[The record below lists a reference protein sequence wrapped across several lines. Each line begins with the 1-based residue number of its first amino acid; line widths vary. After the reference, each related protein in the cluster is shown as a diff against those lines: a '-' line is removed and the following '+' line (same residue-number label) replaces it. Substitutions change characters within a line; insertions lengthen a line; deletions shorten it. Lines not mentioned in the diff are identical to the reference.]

1 MLTHAHTRPDPQALD
16 AKRPTE
22 FKTLREARSS
32 LEWVLNSLTVF
43 FLDMELD
50 DAFYDIAVS
59 NAEKHLVFT
68 PWLASW
74 ERAFSN
80 FLLENQES
88 LNTDERGAAMV
99 LKAHQTVAEILSEV
113 DLSLGEL
120 GWDAFHD
127 KFEAITNLAAAVLE
141 GGQQSDTPVIEA
153 RWKTGD
159 VFISQP
165 NATLSFSLGIVDPL
179 YEVVSR
185 CRSPTLRRRA
195 LDLLAKHPRQECVWS
210 SWSAWKVGKFLMRLE
225 EEGTDTQP
233 KSSSDIPSE
242 RRISGAWI
250 DFSDKSTEEGRRGR
264 VGYRTSIPRASA
276 RYALNPGLF
285 EDWNTNESGFKETD
299 DLLSTRSNSTAS
311 AGRITF
317 AHENMATAAGAR
329 PGEPLTSTWIEL
341 NTLGTLTNI
350 PSISAIPP
358 QE

>member
-1 MLTHAHTRPDPQALD
+1 MLTHTHIRPDPQALD

-120 GWDAFHD
+120 GWDAFHG
-127 KFEAITNLAAAVLE
+127 T
-141 GGQQSDTPVIEA
+141 
-153 RWKTGD
+153 
-159 VFISQP
+159 
-165 NATLSFSLGIVDPL
+165 
-179 YEVVSR
+179 Y
-185 CRSPTLRRRA
+185 
-195 LDLLAKHPRQECVWS
+195 
-210 SWSAWKVGKFLMRLE
+210 VG
-225 EEGTDTQP
+225 P
-233 KSSSDIPSE
+233 
-242 RRISGAWI
+242 
-250 DFSDKSTEEGRRGR
+250 
-264 VGYRTSIPRASA
+264 
-276 RYALNPGLF
+276 
-285 EDWNTNESGFKETD
+285 
-299 DLLSTRSNSTAS
+299 
-311 AGRITF
+311 
-317 AHENMATAAGAR
+317 
-329 PGEPLTSTWIEL
+329 
-341 NTLGTLTNI
+341 
-350 PSISAIPP
+350 
-358 QE
+358 